1 MEDLKLC
8 YDALESKQRETLRLM
23 RYYKGEHPIA
33 FQNERISQVIKNGVV
48 FKKNWCEVIVKTTR
62 DRLKIREWGEDSDG
76 MQEIWDRVLCIPA
89 SDVHTSALT
98 TGEGYLMAWP
108 NANGVLRAYYH
119 TPLQAHMVYE
129 DEDPYTPRV
138 GVKRWRGSDK
148 VHYLNLYYPDRI
160 EKYAGN
166 TTDPSAHTAYTQTAV
181 EPNIYGVIPLFHFRL
196 SPNTICGELTTGV
209 ISLQDAINKLLND
222 MMVTSEFASFNQRWA
237 IGNFDDGP
245 INIGPGTTLKIPP
258 GVEGEQ
264 SAAAGV
270 FPASSPDAYLEPIGA
285 LTNDMAALS
294 GTPRHYF
301 EGQGANISGEAL
313 QAMEGPLIAKVE
325 LYQQN
330 LGRTW
335 ADVMAFCMAVEGNA
349 IDAEDIS
356 VIWQEPH
363 TVQPQSRA
371 STRLTN
377 VQAGIPIINQL
388 RDEGWTEEEIAQLV
402 EDAKAM
408 TAAVQPPQTLGSPAE
423 QTQRT
428 TAAVDKAAPN
438 MQNSAVAALEA
449 VNTKLLDRLVQSG
462 AVGRA
467 AG

>member
-8 YDALESKQRETLRLM
+8 FDAITAKHRETMKLI
-23 RYYKGEHPIA
+23 RYYRGDHPIA
-33 FQNERISQVIKNGVV
+33 FQNEKISQVIKNGVV

-62 DRLKIREWGEDSDG
+62 DRLKIREWGHENTKSSEV
-76 MQEIWDRVLCIPA
+76 MAETWERVLSVAAP
-89 SDVHTSALT
+89 DVHTSTLT
-98 TGEGYLMAWP
+98 TGEGYIVAWP
-108 NANGVLRAYYH
+108 DRQGNMKAYYH
-119 TPLQAHMVYE
+119 SPLQAHMIYE

-138 GVKRWRGSDK
+138 GVKRWCGADK

-160 EKYAGN
+160 EHYAAN
-166 TTDPSAHTAYTQTAV
+166 TTEPSSYSAYTKTGV
-181 EPNIYGVIPLFHFRL
+181 EGNPYGAIPLFHFRL
-196 SPNTICGELTTGV
+196 SPNNSTGELTTGV
-209 ISLQDAINKLLND
+209 LSLQDAINKLLND
-222 MMVTSEFASFNQRWA
+222 MMVTSEYASFNQRWA

-245 INIGPGTTLKIPP
+245 IPVGPGTTLVIPP

-270 FPASSPDAYLEPIGA
+270 FPASPPSAYLEPIGA
-285 LTNDMAALS
+285 LTNDLASLT
-294 GTPRHYF
+294 GIPRHYF

-325 LYQQN
+325 LYTAN

-335 ADVMAFCMAVEGNA
+335 AQAMSFCTG
-349 IDAEDIS
+349 IDADEID

-363 TVQPQSRA
+363 TVQPKSRA
-371 STRLTN
+371 ETRLTN
-377 VQAGIPIINQL
+377 MQAGIPIINQL
-388 RDEGWTEEEIAQLV
+388 RDEGWTEEDIQQLV

-408 TAAVQPPQTLGSPAE
+408 TAAVQPPQQLGTPIE
-423 QTQRT
+423 QAQRT

-449 VNTKLLDRLVQSG
+449 VNTKLLDRLLQSG
-462 AVGRA
+462 AVSRA
-467 AG
+467 TS